1 MQDKGEDRMVRT
13 MSIGLIL
20 TGAFASVPA
29 PAGAQGAEAGLD
41 VTVPSGE
48 VREGDLY
55 AAAEVV
61 RVDGRL
67 AGDLVALGQRVLVD
81 GEVDGDL
88 IAAGRA
94 IDLRG
99 PVGDATRVA
108 GDQLTFSSAID
119 GDLVA
124 AGNRLQLLE
133 DAVVRGRL
141 MATGSIVEVEGTVEE
156 DLRVAAGEI
165 IVRGTVRGDARVM
178 ADRLELAPGAR
189 IDGDLD
195 YRTRTP
201 LSAEEAARVGGA
213 VRHREPV
220 HDEDSDRSWVGRVF
234 RSWFWGWQ
242 LGSALLIGLLAVA
255 LSPRVV
261 QQLVSAIAGETT
273 LGALLGFGAF
283 LIVPIATVVVMLTV
297 VGVPLGLIVMLLFGA
312 ALYLAKLPAAA
323 WVGERLLANAG
334 RPDPSP
340 YAAMAIGVLV
350 LYLLFA
356 VPWLGGLCWLAA
368 TWLGLGAMVLT
379 GRRYLAE
386 GAGQESAS

>member
-1 MQDKGEDRMVRT
+1 MIRA
-13 MSIGLIL
+13 MSIGLL
-20 TGAFASVPA
+20 LSGALASFPA
-29 PAGAQGAEAGLD
+29 QAGAQDAEAGLE

-48 VREGDLY
+48 VREGDFY

-61 RVDGRL
+61 RIDGRL

-81 GEVDGDL
+81 GEVDGDVL
-88 IAAGRA
+88 AAGRA

-108 GDQLTFSSAID
+108 GDQLTVSSTID

-124 AGNRLQLLE
+124 AGNRLQLL
-133 DAVVRGRL
+133 DGAVVRGRL
-141 MATGSIVEVEGTVEE
+141 MAAGSIVEVAGTVEE

-189 IDGDLD
+189 IDGNLD

-220 HDEDSDRSWVGRVF
+220 DEDLDRSWVGRVF

-242 LGSALLIGLLAVA
+242 LGSALLVGLLAVA
-255 LSPRVV
+255 LFPRVV
-261 QQLVSAIAGETT
+261 QQLVSAIAGDTT

-283 LIVPIATVVVMLTV
+283 LIVPIAAVIVMLTL
-297 VGVPLGLIVMLLFGA
+297 VGVPIGIIVTLLFGV

-323 WVGERLLANAG
+323 WAGERLLANAG
-334 RPDPSP
+334 RPDASP

-386 GAGQESAS
+386 GAG

>member
-1 MQDKGEDRMVRT
+1 MVRA
-13 MSIGLIL
+13 MSIGLL
-20 TGAFASVPA
+20 LWGWVAGMPA
-29 PAGAQGAEAGLD
+29 PAGAQGAEAGLE

-48 VREGDLY
+48 VREGDFY

-81 GEVDGDL
+81 GAVDGDVL
-88 IAAGRA
+88 AAGRA

-108 GDQLTFSSAID
+108 GDQLTVSSTID

-141 MATGSIVEVEGTVEE
+141 MATGSIVEVEGTVEQ

-220 HDEDSDRSWVGRVF
+220 DDDSDRSWVGRVF

-255 LSPRVV
+255 LFPRVV
-261 QQLVSAIAGETT
+261 RQLVSAIEGETT

-283 LIVPIATVVVMLTV
+283 LIVPIAALIVMLTL
-297 VGVPLGLIVMLLFGA
+297 VGVPLGIIVTLLFGA

>member
-1 MQDKGEDRMVRT
+1 MVRA
-13 MSIGLIL
+13 MSTGLLLWGWI
-20 TGAFASVPA
+20 ASMPA
-29 PAGAQGAEAGLD
+29 PAGAQGAEAGLE

-55 AAAEVV
+55 ATGEVV
-61 RVDGRL
+61 RIDGRL

-81 GEVDGDL
+81 GEVDGDVF
-88 IAAGRA
+88 AAGRA

-108 GDQLTFSSAID
+108 GDQLTVSSTID

-141 MATGSIVEVEGTVEE
+141 MAAGSIVEVEGTVEE
-156 DLRVAAGEI
+156 GLRVAAGEI

-201 LSAEEAARVGGA
+201 LSPEEAARVGGA

-220 HDEDSDRSWVGRVF
+220 HDEDSDRGWVSRVF

-242 LGSALLIGLLAVA
+242 LGSALLVGLLAVA
-255 LSPRVV
+255 LFPRVV
-261 QQLVSAIAGETT
+261 TQLVAAIAGETT

-283 LIVPIATVVVMLTV
+283 LIVPIAAVIVMLTV
-297 VGVPLGLIVMLLFGA
+297 VGVPIGIIVTLLFGV
-312 ALYLAKLPAAA
+312 ALYLAKLPTAA
-323 WVGERLLANAG
+323 WAGEWLLARAG
-334 RPDPSP
+334 WSDASP
-340 YAAMAIGVLV
+340 YAAMATGVLA

-368 TWLGLGAMVLT
+368 TWLGFGAMVLT

-386 GAGQESAS
+386 GAGQESAP

>member
-1 MQDKGEDRMVRT
+1 MARVRVV
-13 MSIGLIL
+13 GLIL
-20 TGAFASVPA
+20 SGALAGAPA
-29 PAGAQGAEAGLD
+29 PAGAQGAEAAAA

-55 AAAEVV
+55 AAGETV
-61 RVDGRL
+61 RIDGQL
-67 AGDLVALGQRVLVD
+67 AGDLLALGQRVLVD
-81 GEVDGDL
+81 GRVDGDL
-88 IAAGRA
+88 FAAGRT

-99 PVGDATRVA
+99 PVGDAARVA
-108 GDQLTFSSAID
+108 GDQLTVDTTID

-124 AGNRLQLLE
+124 AGNRLQLL
-133 DAVVRGRL
+133 DGAVVRGRL

-156 DLRVAAGEI
+156 NLLVAAGEI
-165 IVRGTVRGDARVM
+165 IVRGTVRGDARVV

-220 HDEDSDRSWVGRVF
+220 RDEDSDRGWVGRVF

-242 LGSALLIGLLAVA
+242 FGSALLVGLLLVA
-255 LSPRVV
+255 LVPRVV
-261 QQLVSAIAGETT
+261 QQLVSSIQAEST

-283 LIVPIATVVVMLTV
+283 LIVPIAAVVVMLTV
-297 VGVPLGLIVMLLFGA
+297 VGVPIGLIVMLLFGV
-312 ALYLAKLPAAA
+312 ALYLAKLPIAACA
-323 WVGERLLANAG
+323 GEWLLARAG
-334 RPDPSP
+334 WPDASP
-340 YAAMAIGVLV
+340 YAAMAAGVLA

-356 VPWLGGLCWLAA
+356 VPWLGGLGWLAA
-368 TWLGLGAMVLT
+368 TWLGFGAMVLT
-379 GRRYLAE
+379 GRRYLV
-386 GAGQESAS
+386 GGVGQESAP